1 MLIHE
6 ISFVGIRSQKNLIG
20 IKIVR
25 DYLTTIDESLDR
37 KVKTMNDVY
46 HTLRSESG
54 VCHSQCCSFERHG
67 SDMGFMV
74 HTLCT
79 DTSCANFST
88 CINNMEAL
96 ESIVRDNLIV
106 KEDPVI
112 GQYEKGLFSGNSGF
126 DLYTVEVNLYD
137 ARIYKYDGGHNTA
150 GAVTVFLG
158 LESSNQ
164 LIVIIVV

>member
-1 MLIHE
+1 
-6 ISFVGIRSQKNLIG
+6 
-20 IKIVR
+20 
-25 DYLTTIDESLDR
+25 
-37 KVKTMNDVY
+37 
-46 HTLRSESG
+46 
-54 VCHSQCCSFERHG
+54 
-67 SDMGFMV
+67 
-74 HTLCT
+74 
-79 DTSCANFST
+79 
-88 CINNMEAL
+88 MEAL